1 MKILMIISNGF
12 EETEAVA
19 PYDILKRAGVNV
31 DIYSITGD
39 YELTSTHNMIIKANQ
54 LVPEVVDKDYA
65 EKLANIYDGIVLPGG
80 QPNAGNLQKD
90 SRVISI
96 VRAFNN
102 LGKVVSAICAAP
114 CVLQRAGIVSDKRI
128 TSYPGCVDESDCREF
143 TGENVVR
150 DGNIVTGKAAGCA
163 IDFGLEILKALGM
176 NKESEQIKEQ
186 IFYNF
191 V

>member
-1 MKILMIISNGF
+1 MIISNGF